1 MYESFIHFFF
11 FFSLNIYIMTFFPIS
26 LLFKESSIQFPSK
39 EGIIILNPST
49 IEEALNTYQNL
60 FILFHSPYSFNDNQ
74 ILSKFAKLKLKI
86 TDDYNLTF
94 GKIDTE
100 YYDLISEKYD
110 IIEIPSIILFING
123 ENKEIYKNDINE
135 GDIIKWLYKRLKS
148 PIYFINSLNDINEY
162 QNGDNYSYI
171 YFGQNENNIN
181 IYKNFSL
188 NKNFKFGLCKNL
200 QIIKNYEL
208 IQPETAVFYKP
219 FQNPPYVMTSN
230 ITYENL
236 ETIIKENI
244 NPFIYKDA
252 KHLYYISLNYSEPAF
267 FFFRSSTDSK
277 VKEYDKSMKKIVKKH
292 IGKIKFCI
300 SDTNDNFSQYILKE
314 SKIYLNEGNFPTSLI
329 LDYDDNNIN
338 RWVFGDYFEKY
349 SEANLNLFIKN
360 WIDKTLIL
368 LKLKSEEEPE
378 NQERGKV
385 FKVVYKT
392 FKRDVLDNILNVFVK
407 FYLTND
413 QNCKDI
419 EPIYEDLA
427 QKLKINGNIRI
438 AEYNMDKNHFNYIEI
453 KHYPT
458 LILFRAGL
466 KDKNELIEYKG
477 EKNVNDMLYFILT
490 NQAFPSLIKKNDK
503 NKEKNGDL

>member
-1 MYESFIHFFF
+1 
-11 FFSLNIYIMTFFPIS
+11 
-26 LLFKESSIQFPSK
+26 
-39 EGIIILNPST
+39 
-49 IEEALNTYQNL
+49 
-60 FILFHSPYSFNDNQ
+60 
-74 ILSKFAKLKLKI
+74 
-86 TDDYNLTF
+86 
-94 GKIDTE
+94 
-100 YYDLISEKYD
+100 
-110 IIEIPSIILFING
+110 
-123 ENKEIYKNDINE
+123 
-135 GDIIKWLYKRLKS
+135 
-148 PIYFINSLNDINEY
+148 
-162 QNGDNYSYI
+162 
-171 YFGQNENNIN
+171 
-181 IYKNFSL
+181 
-188 NKNFKFGLCKNL
+188 
-200 QIIKNYEL
+200 
-208 IQPETAVFYKP
+208 
-219 FQNPPYVMTSN
+219 MTSN

-244 NPFIYKDA
+244 NPFIYKDT